1 MKINCLSCGHK
12 VDLGDAY
19 GDYAGPVKCMVCGVI
34 LQIKTEE
41 ESVKTVSISMG
52 SDVVSTGASETA
64 R

>member
-19 GDYAGPVKCMVCGVI
+19 GNYTGPVKCMVCGVI

-41 ESVKTVSISMG
+41 ESVKAVSISMG
-52 SDVVSTGASETA
+52 SEVVSAEASETA

>member
-1 MKINCLSCGHK
+1 
-12 VDLGDAY
+12 
-19 GDYAGPVKCMVCGVI
+19 MVCGVI